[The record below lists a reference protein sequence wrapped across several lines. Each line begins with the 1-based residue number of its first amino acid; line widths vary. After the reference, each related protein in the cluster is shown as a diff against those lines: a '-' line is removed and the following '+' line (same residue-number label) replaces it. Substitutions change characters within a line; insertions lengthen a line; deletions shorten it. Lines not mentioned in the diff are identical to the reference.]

1 MDTKV
6 FQSQGTQARLEM
18 GPFSPFLDDYVSE
31 LKRVGYAERHFAK
44 AFRVIIRFSDWVGLK
59 RIDLNNLNQ
68 LRIEEF
74 WKYHGELRKHCD
86 FRVLGEFI
94 CFLRNRKA
102 IPQVPI
108 PKVVCPIEK
117 QIYIFE
123 KYLRDERGLSSTYIY
138 QLTRTARIFLEETF
152 PSVNRRF
159 DGYTAKVISDYFLGL
174 LKIKLKLE
182 IKDTSRYLS
191 QFFKFLFINDQM
203 KINLSKA
210 VPRPANWRHTRLP
223 IYIGPEKVKMILD
236 SCDRKTQIGARD
248 YAVLVLLSR
257 LGLRGCEVKNLNLED
272 LHWREG
278 AMTVRGK
285 GKESKMPMP
294 KEVGKAITSYVKN
307 FRPKTPSRSLFVSVF
322 PPHQGFKRTCSVS
335 GVVSFALDRAKI
347 KSLYKGAYLLR
358 HTVAN
363 ECLKNGASLREVGQL
378 LRHENLGTTTIY
390 AKVDFKRLAQVA
402 RPWNGGAQ

>member
-6 FQSQGTQARLEM
+6 FQNQGTQARLEL
-18 GPFSPFLDDYVSE
+18 GPFSPFLDAYVSE
-31 LKRVGYAERHFAK
+31 LKRVGYIERHFAK

-108 PKVVCPIEK
+108 PKVVCTIEK
-117 QIYIFE
+117 KIYIFE

-159 DGYTAKVISDYFLGL
+159 DGYTAKVISDYFLDL
-174 LKIKLKLE
+174 LKIKSKLE
-182 IKDTSRYLS
+182 LKDTSRYLS
-191 QFFKFLFINDQM
+191 QFFKFLFISGQM

-210 VPRPANWRHTRLP
+210 VP
-223 IYIGPEKVKMILD
+223 
-236 SCDRKTQIGARD
+236 
-248 YAVLVLLSR
+248 VLFDVLR
-257 LGLRGCEVKNLNLED
+257 
-272 LHWREG
+272 
-278 AMTVRGK
+278 
-285 GKESKMPMP
+285 
-294 KEVGKAITSYVKN
+294 I
-307 FRPKTPSRSLFVSVF
+307 
-322 PPHQGFKRTCSVS
+322 HQK
-335 GVVSFALDRAKI
+335 
-347 KSLYKGAYLLR
+347 Y
-358 HTVAN
+358 
-363 ECLKNGASLREVGQL
+363 
-378 LRHENLGTTTIY
+378 TI
-390 AKVDFKRLAQVA
+390 
-402 RPWNGGAQ
+402 